1 MLIRTQACFI
11 SCSVYIR
18 IFSSPYILLL
28 PSFPTLTKSP
38 SGQPCNWE
46 SPTGLSQ
53 LLHFK
58 LYQDTSPVWSLTC
71 QSHTVILITKRGP
84 NAAALAENGHR
95 VLHQSL
101 FGLAFKQAK
110 LTLLSSMSSSSSA
123 DCSHVMSRH
132 WCGSGSSCSPGA
144 EPAAQGHCF
153 CLLPEEMSTA
163 HKNQWC
169 LGLLNLTQTHLCQP
183 ALATTESVPQCS
195 TSWLSPELSP
205 HTADYLSLLDIHL
218 QWHTG
223 SRWNV
228 NSNHRAK

>member
-101 FGLAFKQAK
+101 FGSAFKQAK
-110 LTLLSSMSSSSSA
+110 LTSRSSMSSSSSA

-132 WCGSGSSCSPGA
+132 T
-144 EPAAQGHCF
+144 AAQAHPAPQVLSQQPKATASAYCQRKCRLHTKTNGAWGCSTWPRHISAS
-153 CLLPEEMSTA
+153 LPWQQQSLCHSAA
-163 HKNQWC
+163 HPDSA
-169 LGLLNLTQTHLCQP
+169 LNSALTQP
-183 ALATTESVPQCS
+183 IIWA
-195 TSWLSPELSP
+195 
-205 HTADYLSLLDIHL
+205 Y
-218 QWHTG
+218 
-223 SRWNV
+223 
-228 NSNHRAK
+228 